1 MRECEACEG
10 TGWISEQIESDAA
23 PIQMQCEACE
33 GKGAVLVYPKG
44 TGKVIKELMDRL
56 EDSGAATRGNPSQQ
70 VAVVKLEDVP
80 AIEEEE

>member
-1 MRECEACEG
+1 VLWTEEEIGNVSVQKDC
-10 TGWISEQIESDAA
+10 
-23 PIQMQCEACE
+23 PACE

-70 VAVVKLEDVP
+70 VSIVKLEDVQ
-80 AIEEEE
+80 AIEEDSDE